1 MEVKLDTKCDKF
13 LPRSENSG
21 KRIIVKQFNKTER
34 KVFLNCMHPLY
45 VKSKRVTNYR
55 ARLHTARHLFH
66 PHHLDGDWKKK
77 EHLLVI
83 ILWKRDSFG
92 AKNSHRSH
100 PPWSCPRHPGWWQRC
115 SCPPC
120 PPNSRQ
126 PLQLR
131 PFQALKL
138 GGQPLRITGET
149 WAK

>member
-21 KRIIVKQFNKTER
+21 ERIVVKQFNKTER

-55 ARLHTARHLFH
+55 ARLRTARNLFH

-92 AKNSHRSH
+92 AKFSPES
-100 PPWSCPRHPGWWQRC
+100 SSIELSSSSGVVAALLM
-115 SCPPC
+115 SAL
-120 PPNSRQ
+120 SS
-126 PLQLR
+126 QLS
-131 PFQALKL
+131 PASSAAAFSGFEV
-138 GGQPLRITGET
+138 GGSTFENYR
-149 WAK
+149 